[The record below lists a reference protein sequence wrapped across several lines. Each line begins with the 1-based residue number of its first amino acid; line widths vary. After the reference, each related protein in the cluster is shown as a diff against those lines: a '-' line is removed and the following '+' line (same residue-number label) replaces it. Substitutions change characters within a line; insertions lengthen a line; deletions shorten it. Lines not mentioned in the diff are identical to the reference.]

1 MIKFVIGLIVGLWF
15 GAALVS
21 VLIAGGRNK

>member
-15 GAALVS
+15 GAVLVS
-21 VLIAGGRNK
+21 VLVAGGRNE